1 MRRWKCGSVEKQQ
14 NEFIGNKCVF
24 ILRFQSEIWND
35 VAMKLLFSCI
45 NEERKY
51 DFSVKIVQDSNEKFS
66 RRWNCGAPP
75 GLQSISILSIFNFF
89 YVNFVKKKYF
99 EKLRSVTKVKVWGSP
114 WTAIYGKPGKAF
126 QVNIWHL
133 SHLNFRYLL

>member
-1 MRRWKCGSVEKQQ
+1 MEKQQ

-66 RRWNCGAPP
+66 RR
-75 GLQSISILSIFNFF
+75 
-89 YVNFVKKKYF
+89 
-99 EKLRSVTKVKVWGSP
+99 
-114 WTAIYGKPGKAF
+114 
-126 QVNIWHL
+126 
-133 SHLNFRYLL
+133 